1 VVDDVFETANEQFVP
16 EESFR
21 ADADLVE
28 RLARVGC
35 ETVRILAELDAS

>member
-1 VVDDVFETANEQFVP
+1 VVDDVFEETDGQFAP